1 MKKYEYKL
9 KTDYKHITKETAEER
24 KERLHSQNT
33 YTRVIES
40 KKRYNRKKNN
50 INIYNLQD

>member
-9 KTDYKHITKETAEER
+9 KNNYKNITKETSEER
-24 KERLHSQNT
+24 KERLRSQNT

-40 KKRYNRKKNN
+40 KKRYNRKKTN
-50 INIYNLQD
+50 IDIYNLQD